1 VLFDLNDDDWSR
13 SREDGILRCDLS
25 IFEMGRYVLDGV
37 SLDQFRTVIAAVD
50 EGSFSAAARKPDRV
64 QSAVSGWMG
73 SLDGRCGLGIL
84 STLPRRNGVCHF
96 RLPPGVGP
104 TGAGRQMAHRLFE
117 DSGSYSSRSA
127 AYDHDVKYA
136 RPGVTERVA
145 VKPAHPCPAC
155 HASMRSSRPGWKRRT
170 GRIK

>member
-1 VLFDLNDDDWSR
+1 
-13 SREDGILRCDLS
+13 
-25 IFEMGRYVLDGV
+25 M
-37 SLDQFRTVIAAVD
+37 D
-50 EGSFSAAARKPDRV
+50 EGSVSASARTLDRV

-84 STLPRRNGVCHF
+84 STVPRRNGVCHF

-117 DSGSYSSRSA
+117 DSGSYTSRSRSA
-127 AYDHDVKYA
+127 AYDH
-136 RPGVTERVA
+136 A

-155 HASMRSSRPGWKRRT
+155 HASMR
-170 GRIK
+170 